1 MKRQDHSRSE
11 ALFAEACKYIPGGV
25 NSPVRAFKSV
35 GMSPIYIDHGIG
47 GHLID
52 VDGNEY
58 IDVVSSWGP
67 HILGHAHP
75 EIISAV
81 QETAKKGT
89 SFGACIP
96 MEVEMAKTIQDF
108 FPTMEMVRM
117 VNSGTEATMS
127 AVRLARGY
135 TERPL
140 IIKFDGCYHGHSD
153 AFLVQAGSGV
163 QTFSSV
169 QNNGVTQSAVSETLI
184 AHFNDLTSVEQ
195 LFEEHPG
202 QIACVILEPVMGNM
216 GVILPEEGFLEGL
229 RRITEREGALLIFDE
244 VITGFRLSRGGAQEH
259 YKIRP
264 DLTCLGKII
273 GGGLPVGAF
282 GGKRE
287 IMEHLSPQGAVY
299 QAGTL
304 SGNPLA
310 LSAGLAMLH
319 LLAKPE
325 TYPQLQQN
333 SDYFAKGV
341 KALIEPYKEQV
352 TYNVSGSLSTLFF
365 NKAEVKDAQSSRR
378 SDTELYARYFRGML
392 AEGIYIAPSQFE
404 ATFVSA
410 AHTKS
415 DLART
420 HEAMQKVL
428 STLFAE

>member
-1 MKRQDHSRSE
+1 MSRYQTSE
-11 ALFAEACKYIPGGV
+11 TLFQEACRHIPGGV

-35 GMSPIYIDHGIG
+35 GMSPIYIDRGVK

-58 IDVVSSWGP
+58 IDFVSSWGP

-75 EIISAV
+75 DILEAINT
-81 QETAKKGT
+81 TAAKGT

-96 MEVEMAKTIQDF
+96 LEIEMAETVKEF
-108 FPTMEMVRM
+108 FPSMDLVRM

-163 QTFSSV
+163 QTFTSV
-169 QNNGVTQSAVSETLI
+169 QNNGVTKSAVSETLI
-184 AHFNDLTSVEQ
+184 ANFNDLDSVRA
-195 LFEEHPG
+195 LFQKYPDR
-202 QIACVILEPVMGNM
+202 IAAVILEPIMGNM
-216 GVILPEEGFLEGL
+216 GVIPPEEGFLTGL
-229 RRITEREGALLIFDE
+229 RELTRAEGALLIFDE
-244 VITGFRLSRGGAQEH
+244 VITGFRVMRGGAQEL
-259 YKIRP
+259 YGIRP

-282 GGKRE
+282 GGRRE
-287 IMEHLSPQGAVY
+287 IMSKLSPDGAVY

-310 LSAGLAMLH
+310 LGAGLAMLR
-319 LLAKPE
+319 LLSDPA
-325 TYPQLQQN
+325 TYRTLDERSRQ
-333 SDYFAKGV
+333 FADGV
-341 KALIEPYKEQV
+341 RRIVEPYCDRLR
-352 TYNVSGSLSTLFF
+352 YNVAGSLSTIFF
-365 NKAEVKDAQSSRR
+365 TDQVVRDADSSR
-378 SDTELYARYFRGML
+378 SCDTETYARYFRQMIDR
-392 AEGIYIAPSQFE
+392 GIYIAPSQFE

-410 AHTKS
+410 AHTAEDIERTLTAIEES
-415 DLART
+415 LA
-420 HEAMQKVL
+420 AVL
-428 STLFAE
+428 

>member
-1 MKRQDHSRSE
+1 MSRYQTSE
-11 ALFAEACKYIPGGV
+11 TLFQEACRHIPGGV

-35 GMSPIYIDHGIG
+35 GMSPIYIDRGVK

-58 IDVVSSWGP
+58 IDFVSSWGP

-75 EIISAV
+75 DILEAINT
-81 QETAKKGT
+81 TAAKGT

-96 MEVEMAKTIQDF
+96 LEIEMAETVKEF
-108 FPTMEMVRM
+108 FPSMDLVRM

-163 QTFSSV
+163 QTFTSV
-169 QNNGVTQSAVSETLI
+169 QNNGVTKSAVSETLI
-184 AHFNDLTSVEQ
+184 ANFNDLDSVRA
-195 LFEEHPG
+195 LFQKYPG
-202 QIACVILEPVMGNM
+202 RIAAVILEPIMGNM
-216 GVILPEEGFLEGL
+216 GVIPPEEGFLTGL
-229 RRITEREGALLIFDE
+229 RELTRTEGALLIFDE
-244 VITGFRLSRGGAQEH
+244 VITGFRVMRGGAQEL
-259 YKIRP
+259 YGIRP

-282 GGKRE
+282 GGRRE
-287 IMEHLSPQGAVY
+287 IMSKLSPDGAVY

-310 LSAGLAMLH
+310 LGAGLAMLR
-319 LLAKPE
+319 LLSDPA
-325 TYPQLQQN
+325 TYRTLSERSRQ
-333 SDYFAKGV
+333 FADGV
-341 KALIEPYKEQV
+341 RRIVEPYRDRLH
-352 TYNVSGSLSTLFF
+352 YNAVGSLSTIFF
-365 NKAEVKDAQSSRR
+365 TSRVVRDADSSR
-378 SDTELYARYFRGML
+378 SCDTETYAHYFRQMIDR
-392 AEGIYIAPSQFE
+392 GIYIAPSQFE

-410 AHTKS
+410 AHTAEDIDRTLTAIEES
-415 DLART
+415 LA
-420 HEAMQKVL
+420 AVL
-428 STLFAE
+428 

>member
-1 MKRQDHSRSE
+1 MSKYTNSE
-11 ALFAEACKYIPGGV
+11 ALFREACRHIPGGV

-35 GMSPIYIDHGIG
+35 GMSPIYIDRGVK

-58 IDVVSSWGP
+58 IDFVSSWGP

-75 EIISAV
+75 DILEAINT
-81 QETAKKGT
+81 TAAKGT

-96 MEVEMAKTIQDF
+96 LEVEMAETVKGF
-108 FPTMEMVRM
+108 FPSMDLVRM

-163 QTFSSV
+163 QTFTSV
-169 QNNGVTQSAVSETLI
+169 QNNGVTKSAVSETLV
-184 AHFNDLTSVEQ
+184 ADFNDLDSVRA
-195 LFEEHPG
+195 LFEKHPR
-202 QIACVILEPVMGNM
+202 QIAAVILEPIMGNM
-216 GVILPEEGFLEGL
+216 GVIPPEEGFLRGL
-229 RRITEREGALLIFDE
+229 RDLTRTEGAVLIFDE
-244 VITGFRLSRGGAQEH
+244 VITGFRVARGGAQQLYGIE
-259 YKIRP
+259 P

-282 GGKRE
+282 GGRRE
-287 IMEHLSPQGAVY
+287 IMSKLSPDGAVY

-310 LSAGLAMLH
+310 LAAGLAMLR
-319 LLAKPE
+319 LLSRPE
-325 TYPQLQQN
+325 TYPTLEERSRHFADGVREILQ
-333 SDYFAKGV
+333 
-341 KALIEPYKEQV
+341 PYGDRIH
-352 TYNVSGSLSTLFF
+352 YNAIGSLSTIFF
-365 NKAEVKDAQSSRR
+365 TDHAVRDAETSRTC
-378 SDTELYARYFRGML
+378 DTELYARYFRGMIDR
-392 AEGIYIAPSQFE
+392 GIYIAPSQFE

-410 AHTKS
+410 AHTS
-415 DLART
+415 EDIDRSLTALQ
-420 HEAMQKVL
+420 EVL
-428 STLFAE
+428 SELF

>member
-1 MKRQDHSRSE
+1 MSKYTNSE
-11 ALFAEACKYIPGGV
+11 ALFREACRHIPGGV

-35 GMSPIYIDHGIG
+35 GMSPIYIDRGVK

-58 IDVVSSWGP
+58 IDFVSSWGP

-75 EIISAV
+75 DILEAINT
-81 QETAKKGT
+81 TAAKGT

-96 MEVEMAKTIQDF
+96 LEVEMAETVKGF
-108 FPTMEMVRM
+108 FPSMDLVRM

-163 QTFSSV
+163 QTFTSV
-169 QNNGVTQSAVSETLI
+169 QNNGVTKSAVSETLV
-184 AHFNDLTSVEQ
+184 ADFNDLDSVRA
-195 LFEEHPG
+195 LFEKHPR
-202 QIACVILEPVMGNM
+202 QIAAVILEPIMGNM
-216 GVILPEEGFLEGL
+216 GVIPPEEGFLRGL
-229 RRITEREGALLIFDE
+229 RDLTRTEGAVLIFDE
-244 VITGFRLSRGGAQEH
+244 VITGFRVARGGAQQLYGIE
-259 YKIRP
+259 P

-282 GGKRE
+282 GGRRE
-287 IMEHLSPQGAVY
+287 IMSKLSPDGAVY

-310 LSAGLAMLH
+310 LAAGLAMLR
-319 LLAKPE
+319 LLSRPE
-325 TYPQLQQN
+325 TYPTLEERSRHFADGVREILQ
-333 SDYFAKGV
+333 
-341 KALIEPYKEQV
+341 PYGDRIR
-352 TYNVSGSLSTLFF
+352 YNAIGSLSTIFF
-365 NKAEVKDAQSSRR
+365 TDRAVRDAETSRTC
-378 SDTELYARYFRGML
+378 DTELYARYFRGMIDR
-392 AEGIYIAPSQFE
+392 GIYIAPSQFE

-410 AHTKS
+410 AHTS
-415 DLART
+415 EDIDRSLTALQ
-420 HEAMQKVL
+420 EVL
-428 STLFAE
+428 SELF